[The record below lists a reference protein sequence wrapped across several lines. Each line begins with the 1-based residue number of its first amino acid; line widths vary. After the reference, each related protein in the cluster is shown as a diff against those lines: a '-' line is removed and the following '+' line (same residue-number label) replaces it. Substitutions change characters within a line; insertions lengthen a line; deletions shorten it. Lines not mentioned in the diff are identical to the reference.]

1 MQTFYLCCKKVS
13 LEQVGIIK
21 EIIMPYSTRRVK
33 EMNMIMETFI
43 FIQLDVI
50 YSDLYSVTLQN
61 VCIIYLLENANA
73 WSF

>member
-1 MQTFYLCCKKVS
+1 
-13 LEQVGIIK
+13 
-21 EIIMPYSTRRVK
+21 MPYSTRRVK

>member
-50 YSDLYSVTLQN
+50 YSHLYSVTLQN